1 MKRMMQDQSQS
12 QAIKF
17 KFVFFPLQMLRFSAL
32 CGQIK
37 KNLGNLWPK
46 DKLKV
51 Y

>member
-17 KFVFFPLQMLRFSAL
+17 KFVFFPLQMLRFSAR

-37 KNLGNLWPK
+37 KKWRTYDPRTS
-46 DKLKV
+46 
-51 Y
+51 

>member
-37 KNLGNLWPK
+37 KKWRTYDPRTS
-46 DKLKV
+46 
-51 Y
+51 